1 MMYTR
6 GVYLGSEFKG
16 KGAHIALG
24 PVAGPLGRN
33 ALGGRNWE
41 VSQQF
46 QIPLSYS
53 IDKLYLGILS

>member
-1 MMYTR
+1 MMMYTR

-41 VSQQF
+41 VS
-46 QIPLSYS
+46 
-53 IDKLYLGILS
+53 